1 MQCWQYGKGLICLRP
16 IFKVTLFRLFL
27 VASLTLS
34 FVLIPISSNAWH
46 QHLYIR
52 DPARKN
58 QSVLFTRRAD
68 LCIQG
73 FLLKL
78 SCM

>member
-16 IFKVTLFRLFL
+16 IFKVTLFGLFRID
-27 VASLTLS
+27 SLTVS
-34 FVLIPISSNAWH
+34 FVLIPTSNDVLL

-58 QSVLFTRRAD
+58 QSVLFTRRVD
-68 LCIQG
+68 LCIHG
-73 FLLKL
+73 LLLKL
-78 SCM
+78 SCI